1 MLGQGTF
8 GQVVKGI
15 HLETGEQVAIK
26 IVKNKPAY
34 FNQGL
39 IEINIL
45 EMVSSRFFVLFL
57 STYNNYLCE
66 YLYIFFCLSKLTL
79 S

>member
-1 MLGQGTF
+1 MVRYQVLDLVGQGTF

-15 HLETGEQVAIK
+15 NIDTKEIVAIK

-39 IEINIL
+39 VEIQIL
-45 EMVSSRFFVLFL
+45 EMV
-57 STYNNYLCE
+57 N
-66 YLYIFFCLSKLTL
+66 
-79 S
+79 